1 MSNKTKK
8 KFFERP
14 LVIIITAVLA
24 CVIVCGILGGL
35 TTGFTDFEEK
45 SVEKNYSTLLLNKNN
60 LFYDTI
66 EEGTLYDGV
75 NYSAKVKNGIITL
88 NGESVDTDSDS
99 VTISDTITFATV
111 RLEEGT
117 YTLSAFANADWK
129 NCYVVGTYTVDGITH
144 TWYSDYDKVPA
155 SLVTDTVHARTL
167 ELESE
172 TAVTFAVKVCEGA
185 ELKNTKITP
194 VLVEGEDVGNYYV
207 GILGFLG

>member
-1 MSNKTKK
+1 MNRHVS
-8 KFFERP
+8 
-14 LVIIITAVLA
+14 AVP
-24 CVIVCGILGGL
+24 
-35 TTGFTDFEEK
+35 
-45 SVEKNYSTLLLNKNN
+45 SHSTLDEIRNQS
-60 LFYDTI
+60 D
-66 EEGTLYDGV
+66 E
-75 NYSAKVKNGIITL
+75 SAHHHHRLQPNQST
-88 NGESVDTDSDS
+88 
-99 VTISDTITFATV
+99 
-111 RLEEGT
+111 LEEGT